1 LDRKSREIVSK
12 VAQVNEIAG
21 FSLLPAEAR
30 LAHTTPVE
38 QSATK
43 PARKPRTSAKP
54 DDSIIV
60 DGNRL
65 TLITDGPERLDALL
79 KLIDEAKSSLRLLF
93 YMFASDASGTLARD
107 ALIRAAERGV
117 EVWLLTD
124 RFGCSDVKP
133 EFTRP
138 LIDAGIHFCQFHPS
152 WGRRYLLRNHQKMAI
167 ADGERCIVGG
177 SNVSDAYF
185 GTAQDN
191 AWRDLWLLVDGPAA
205 ERLGTYFDAVMGWA
219 LKKGAR
225 IRTLRKIIF
234 VHSESEG
241 ALQWQFSG
249 PMRRAS
255 PLMRVMLRELASA
268 RDVAM
273 IAAYFSPPRA
283 FIRRLCRVGRRGRAR
298 LITASR
304 SDNTTTI
311 YAARYTYPRLIRN
324 GVEVFEY
331 QPTKLHTKLLIAD
344 DVTHIGSSNFD
355 YRSLYLNMEIMLR
368 IDDAR
373 FAKRM
378 RAYFDGETAHSR
390 QITRA
395 VYRQHAGLWKRIK
408 WAVSHWLVTAVD
420 YTVTRKLNFP
430 AET

>member
-1 LDRKSREIVSK
+1 MK
-12 VAQVNEIAG
+12 
-21 FSLLPAEAR
+21 
-30 LAHTTPVE
+30 T
-38 QSATK
+38 SAAK
-43 PARKPRTSAKP
+43 PARKRRTESDA
-54 DDSIIV
+54 DESITV

-65 TLITDGPERLDALL
+65 TLITDGPARLQALL
-79 KLIDEAKSSLRLLF
+79 KLIDEAESSLRLLF
-93 YMFASDASGTLARD
+93 YMFASDDSGTLARD
-107 ALIRAAERGV
+107 ALVRAAGRGV

-133 EFTRP
+133 EFTQP
-138 LIDAGIHFCQFHPS
+138 LVDAGVRFCQFHPS

-167 ADGERCIVGG
+167 ADGKLCIVGG
-177 SNVSDAYF
+177 SNDSDAYF
-185 GTAQDN
+185 GKPEDN
-191 AWRDLWLLVDGPAA
+191 AWRDLWLLVEGPAA
-205 ERLGTYFDAVMGWA
+205 DRLGTYFDAVMGWA
-219 LKKGAR
+219 LKKGTR

-255 PLMRVMLRELASA
+255 PLMRAMCRELSGA
-268 RDVAM
+268 RKVDL
-273 IAAYFSPPRA
+273 IAAYFSPPRG
-283 FIRRLCRVGRRGRAR
+283 FLRRLCRVGRRGRAR
-298 LITASR
+298 VVTASK

-331 QPTKLHTKLLIAD
+331 QPTKLHTKLLIVD

-373 FAKRM
+373 FAERM
-378 RAYFDGETAHSR
+378 RTYFDGEVADSR

-430 AET
+430 VET

>member
-1 LDRKSREIVSK
+1 
-12 VAQVNEIAG
+12 
-21 FSLLPAEAR
+21 
-30 LAHTTPVE
+30 
-38 QSATK
+38 
-43 PARKPRTSAKP
+43 
-54 DDSIIV
+54 
-60 DGNRL
+60 
-65 TLITDGPERLDALL
+65 
-79 KLIDEAKSSLRLLF
+79 
-93 YMFASDASGTLARD
+93 
-107 ALIRAAERGV
+107 
-117 EVWLLTD
+117 
-124 RFGCSDVKP
+124 
-133 EFTRP
+133 
-138 LIDAGIHFCQFHPS
+138 
-152 WGRRYLLRNHQKMAI
+152 MAI
-167 ADGERCIVGG
+167 ADGKLCIVGG

-185 GTAQDN
+185 GKPEDN
-191 AWRDLWLLVDGPAA
+191 AWRDLWLVVEGPAA
-205 ERLGTYFDAVMGWA
+205 DRLGTYFDAVMGWA
-219 LKKGAR
+219 LKKGTR

-255 PLMRVMLRELASA
+255 PLMRAMCRELSGA
-268 RDVAM
+268 RKVDL
-273 IAAYFSPPRA
+273 IAAYFSPPRG
-283 FIRRLCRVGRRGRAR
+283 FLRRLCRVGRRGRAR
-298 LITASR
+298 VVTASK

-331 QPTKLHTKLLIAD
+331 QPTKLHTKLLIVD

-373 FAKRM
+373 FAERM
-378 RAYFDGETAHSR
+378 RTYFDGEVAHSR

-430 AET
+430 VEA

>member
-1 LDRKSREIVSK
+1 V
-12 VAQVNEIAG
+12 
-21 FSLLPAEAR
+21 
-30 LAHTTPVE
+30 T
-38 QSATK
+38 QSAAK
-43 PARKPRTSAKP
+43 PARKRRTARKAGE
-54 DDSIIV
+54 SITV

-65 TLITDGPERLDALL
+65 KLITDGPARLAALL

-93 YMFASDASGTLARD
+93 YMFAADDSGTLARD
-107 ALIRAAERGV
+107 ALVRAAGRGV

-133 EFTRP
+133 EFTQP
-138 LIDAGIHFCQFHPS
+138 LVDAGVRFCQFHPS

-167 ADGERCIVGG
+167 ADSKRCIVGG
-177 SNVSDAYF
+177 SNISDAYF
-185 GTAQDN
+185 GKPEDN
-191 AWRDLWLLVDGPAA
+191 AWRDLWLLVEGPAA
-205 ERLGTYFDAVMGWA
+205 DRLGIYFDAVMGWA
-219 LKKGAR
+219 LKKGTR

-249 PMRRAS
+249 PMRRVS
-255 PLMRVMLRELASA
+255 PLMRAMCRELGSA
-268 RDVAM
+268 REVDM
-273 IAAYFSPPRA
+273 IAAYFSPPRG

-298 LITASR
+298 IVTASK

-331 QPTKLHTKLLIAD
+331 QPTKLHTKLLIVD

-368 IDDAR
+368 VDDAR
-373 FAKRM
+373 FAERM
-378 RAYFDGETAHSR
+378 RTYFDGEVADSR
-390 QITRA
+390 QVTRA
-395 VYRQHAGLWKRIK
+395 LYRKRAGLWRRIK

-430 AET
+430 VEA

>member
-1 LDRKSREIVSK
+1 MKPD
-12 VAQVNEIAG
+12 A
-21 FSLLPAEAR
+21 
-30 LAHTTPVE
+30 TTPR
-38 QSATK
+38 ARAPDK
-43 PARKPRTSAKP
+43 IGPKRRAAPARA
-54 DDSIIV
+54 DSIMV

-65 TLITDGPERLDALL
+65 TLITDGPARLEALL
-79 KLIDEAKSSLRLLF
+79 TLIGEAKSSLRLLF
-93 YMFASDASGTLARD
+93 YMFAADDSGTLARD
-107 ALIRAAERGV
+107 ALVRAAERGV

-124 RFGCSDVKP
+124 RFGCSDVKA
-133 EFTRP
+133 EFTQP
-138 LIDAGIHFCQFHPS
+138 LVDAGIHFCQFHPS

-185 GTAQDN
+185 GKPEDN
-191 AWRDLWLLVDGPAA
+191 AWRDLWLQVEGPAA
-205 ERLGTYFDAVMGWA
+205 SRLGTYFDAVMGWA
-219 LKKGAR
+219 RKTGSR

-249 PMRRAS
+249 PMRRVS
-255 PLMRVMLRELASA
+255 PLMRVMLRELAGA
-268 RDVAM
+268 CDVAM
-273 IAAYFSPPRA
+273 IAAYFSPPGG

-298 LITASR
+298 LITASK

-324 GVEVFEY
+324 GVELFEY
-331 QPTKLHTKLLIAD
+331 QPAKLHTKLLIAD

-355 YRSLYLNMEIMLR
+355 YRSLYLNMEVMLR
-368 IDDAR
+368 IDDAG
-373 FAKRM
+373 FAERM
-378 RAYFDGETAHSR
+378 RAYFDGEVADSR

-395 VYRQHAGLWKRIK
+395 VYRQHAGLWRRIK

-420 YTVTRKLNFP
+420 YTVTRRLNFP
-430 AET
+430 VET

>member
-1 LDRKSREIVSK
+1 VK
-12 VAQVNEIAG
+12 
-21 FSLLPAEAR
+21 
-30 LAHTTPVE
+30 T
-38 QSATK
+38 SAAK
-43 PARKPRTSAKP
+43 PARKRRTAT
-54 DDSIIV
+54 DADESITV

-65 TLITDGPERLDALL
+65 TLITDGPARLAALL
-79 KLIDEAKSSLRLLF
+79 KLIDEAESSLRLLF
-93 YMFASDASGTLARD
+93 YMFASDDSGTLARD
-107 ALIRAAERGV
+107 ALVRAAGRGV

-133 EFTRP
+133 EFTQP
-138 LIDAGIHFCQFHPS
+138 LVDAGVRFCQFHPS

-167 ADGERCIVGG
+167 ADGKLCIVGG

-185 GTAQDN
+185 GKPEDN
-191 AWRDLWLLVDGPAA
+191 AWRDLWLVVEGPAA
-205 ERLGTYFDAVMGWA
+205 DRLGTYFDAVMGWA
-219 LKKGAR
+219 LKKGTR

-255 PLMRVMLRELASA
+255 PLMRAMCRELSGA
-268 RDVAM
+268 RKVDL
-273 IAAYFSPPRA
+273 IAAYFSPPRG
-283 FIRRLCRVGRRGRAR
+283 FLRRLCRVGRRGRAR
-298 LITASR
+298 VVTASK

-331 QPTKLHTKLLIAD
+331 QPTKLHTKLLIVD

-373 FAKRM
+373 FAERM
-378 RAYFDGETAHSR
+378 RTYFDGEVAHSR

-430 AET
+430 VEA

>member
-1 LDRKSREIVSK
+1 VK
-12 VAQVNEIAG
+12 
-21 FSLLPAEAR
+21 
-30 LAHTTPVE
+30 T
-38 QSATK
+38 SAAK
-43 PARKPRTSAKP
+43 PARKRRTAT
-54 DDSIIV
+54 DADESITV
-60 DGNRL
+60 VGNRL
-65 TLITDGPERLDALL
+65 TLITDGPARLAALL
-79 KLIDEAKSSLRLLF
+79 KLIDEAESSLRLLF
-93 YMFASDASGTLARD
+93 YMFASDDSGTLARD
-107 ALIRAAERGV
+107 ALVRAAARGV

-133 EFTRP
+133 EFTQP
-138 LIDAGIHFCQFHPS
+138 LIDAGVRFCQFHPS

-167 ADGERCIVGG
+167 ADGKLCIVGG

-185 GTAQDN
+185 GKPEDN
-191 AWRDLWLLVDGPAA
+191 AWRDLWLVVEGPAA
-205 ERLGTYFDAVMGWA
+205 DRLGTYFDAVMGWA
-219 LKKGAR
+219 LKKGTR

-255 PLMRVMLRELASA
+255 PLMRAMCRELSGA
-268 RDVAM
+268 RKVDL
-273 IAAYFSPPRA
+273 IAAYFSPPRG
-283 FIRRLCRVGRRGRAR
+283 FLRRLCRVGRRGRAR
-298 LITASR
+298 VVTASK

-331 QPTKLHTKLLIAD
+331 QPTKLHTKLLIVD

-373 FAKRM
+373 FAERM
-378 RAYFDGETAHSR
+378 RTYFDGEVADSR

-395 VYRQHAGLWKRIK
+395 LYRARAGLWRRIK

-430 AET
+430 VEA

>member
-1 LDRKSREIVSK
+1 MKTAAAKPR
-12 VAQVNEIAG
+12 AN
-21 FSLLPAEAR
+21 
-30 LAHTTPVE
+30 H
-38 QSATK
+38 ATRRK
-43 PARKPRTSAKP
+43 PAKT
-54 DDSIIV
+54 DSDAITV

-93 YMFASDASGTLARD
+93 YMFASDKSGTLARD
-107 ALIRAAERGV
+107 ALIRAAGRGV
-117 EVWLLTD
+117 EVSLLTD

-138 LIDAGIHFCQFHPS
+138 LLDAGVRFCQFHPS

-167 ADGERCIVGG
+167 ADGKTCIVGG
-177 SNVSDAYF
+177 SNISDAYF
-185 GTAQDN
+185 GKPEDN
-191 AWRDLWLLVDGPAA
+191 AWRDLWLIVEGPAA
-205 ERLGTYFDAVMGWA
+205 DRLGTYFDAVMGWA
-219 LKKGAR
+219 LAKGSR
-225 IRTLRKIIF
+225 IRTLHKIICAF
-234 VHSESEG
+234 SEREG

-249 PMRRAS
+249 PKPRTSPVLRAMS
-255 PLMRVMLRELASA
+255 GELASA
-268 RDVAM
+268 SQVEL
-273 IAAYFSPPRA
+273 IAAYFSPPRS
-283 FIRRLCRVGRRGRAR
+283 FIRRLDRIGREGRAR
-298 LITASR
+298 VITASK
-304 SDNTTTI
+304 SDNSTTI

-331 QPTKLHTKLLIAD
+331 QRTKLHTKLLIVD

-368 IDDAR
+368 IDDAG

-378 RAYFDGETAHSR
+378 RDYFDGEAADSR

-395 VYRQHAGLWKRIK
+395 VYRQHAGVLKRLK
-408 WAVSHWLVTAVD
+408 WALSHWLVTAVD

-430 AET
+430 VEA

>member
-1 LDRKSREIVSK
+1 VK
-12 VAQVNEIAG
+12 
-21 FSLLPAEAR
+21 
-30 LAHTTPVE
+30 T
-38 QSATK
+38 SAAK
-43 PARKPRTSAKP
+43 PARKRRTAT
-54 DDSIIV
+54 DADESITV

-65 TLITDGPERLDALL
+65 TLITDGPARLAALL
-79 KLIDEAKSSLRLLF
+79 KLIDEAESSLRLLF
-93 YMFASDASGTLARD
+93 YMFASDASGTRARD
-107 ALIRAAERGV
+107 ALVRAAGRGV

-133 EFTRP
+133 EFTQP
-138 LIDAGIHFCQFHPS
+138 LVDAGVRFCQFHPS

-167 ADGERCIVGG
+167 ADGKLCIVGG

-185 GTAQDN
+185 GKPEDN
-191 AWRDLWLLVDGPAA
+191 AWRDLWLVVEGPAA
-205 ERLGTYFDAVMGWA
+205 DRLGTYFDAVMGWA
-219 LKKGAR
+219 LKKGTR

-255 PLMRVMLRELASA
+255 PLMRAMCRELSGA
-268 RDVAM
+268 RKVDL
-273 IAAYFSPPRA
+273 IAAYFSPPRG
-283 FIRRLCRVGRRGRAR
+283 FLRRLCRVGRRGRAR
-298 LITASR
+298 VVTASK

-331 QPTKLHTKLLIAD
+331 QPTKLHTKLLIVD

-373 FAKRM
+373 FAERM
-378 RAYFDGETAHSR
+378 RTYFDGEVAHSR

-430 AET
+430 VEA

>member
-1 LDRKSREIVSK
+1 
-12 VAQVNEIAG
+12 VNE
-21 FSLLPAEAR
+21 
-30 LAHTTPVE
+30 
-38 QSATK
+38 SAAK
-43 PARKPRTSAKP
+43 PARKRPTARSRAE
-54 DDSIIV
+54 SISV

-65 TLITDGPERLDALL
+65 TLIADGPARLDALL
-79 KLIDEAKSSLRLLF
+79 KLIDEAESSLRLLF
-93 YMFASDASGTLARD
+93 YMFAADDSGTLARD
-107 ALIRAAERGV
+107 ALVRAAERGV

-133 EFTRP
+133 DFTQP

-167 ADGERCIVGG
+167 ADSKRCIVGG

-185 GTAQDN
+185 GKPEDN
-191 AWRDLWLLVDGPAA
+191 AWRDLWLVVDGPAA

-219 LKKGAR
+219 LKKGSK
-225 IRTLRKIIF
+225 IRTLRKIIL
-234 VHSESEG
+234 VHSECEG

-255 PLMRVMLRELASA
+255 PLMRVMLRELAGA
-268 RDVAM
+268 RDVSM

-298 LITASR
+298 LITASK

-331 QPTKLHTKLLIAD
+331 QPTKLHTKLLIVD

-368 IDDAR
+368 IDDAQ

-378 RAYFDGETAHSR
+378 QGYVDGEVAGSR

-430 AET
+430 VEA

>member
-1 LDRKSREIVSK
+1 
-12 VAQVNEIAG
+12 
-21 FSLLPAEAR
+21 
-30 LAHTTPVE
+30 
-38 QSATK
+38 
-43 PARKPRTSAKP
+43 
-54 DDSIIV
+54 
-60 DGNRL
+60 
-65 TLITDGPERLDALL
+65 
-79 KLIDEAKSSLRLLF
+79 
-93 YMFASDASGTLARD
+93 
-107 ALIRAAERGV
+107 
-117 EVWLLTD
+117 
-124 RFGCSDVKP
+124 VKP
-133 EFTRP
+133 EFTQP
-138 LIDAGIHFCQFHPS
+138 LVDAGIRFCQFHPS

-167 ADGERCIVGG
+167 ADNARCIVGG
-177 SNVSDAYF
+177 SNISDAYF
-185 GTAQDN
+185 GKPEDN
-191 AWRDLWLLVDGPAA
+191 AWRDLWLVVEGPAA
-205 ERLGTYFDAVMGWA
+205 ERLATYFDAVMGWA
-219 LKKGAR
+219 LKKGTR

-255 PLMRVMLRELASA
+255 PLMRAMCRELGGA

-273 IAAYFSPPRA
+273 IAAYFSPPHG

-298 LITASR
+298 IITASK

-331 QPTKLHTKLLIAD
+331 RPTKLHTKLLIVD
-344 DVTHIGSSNFD
+344 DVVHIGSSNFD

-368 IDDAR
+368 VDDAR
-373 FAKRM
+373 FAEHM
-378 RAYFDGETAHSR
+378 RGYFDGEVANSR

-395 VYRQHAGLWKRIK
+395 VYREHAGLWRRIK

-430 AET
+430 VEA